1 MTDGNDSAQGVIGAV
16 NQWKSGKGCFVKL
29 NENDSDFFKFG
40 LFVSK
45 PGDFVRIHIK
55 PGTGNY
61 SDKFE
66 ILRTEKLEAGET
78 TAQKPAPSTEF
89 QQALSRTRTPV
100 SVDDTKGRILRS
112 VTLKCATQLH
122 AATLKVGDRTSVK
135 EMVLDVIE
143 TATQFEDY
151 ITGTK
156 EN

>member
-1 MTDGNDSAQGVIGAV
+1 MMEQNESAQGVIGAV

-29 NENDSDFFKFG
+29 NENDADFFKFG
-40 LFVSK
+40 VFVSK
-45 PGDFVRIHIK
+45 PGDFVRLHIK
-55 PGTGNY
+55 QGTGNY
-61 SDKFE
+61 SDKYE

-78 TAQKPAPSTEF
+78 TAQKPASGQDF
-89 QQALSRTRTPV
+89 KQASLPTQKPV

-143 TATQFEDY
+143 TASQLESY

-156 EN
+156 